1 MIKNISSEIET
12 LENKLKKLKAEE
24 VKALRKELRA
34 AKKRV
39 TALKGKIA
47 KITGEAVRGVR
58 RKRMSDEDK
67 MSVVSKELS
76 KNPNGLSQIELSK
89 ETGIPYPSLA
99 VFLKEHQKEFNFTG
113 KRKSKR
119 YFLK

>member
-12 LENKLKKLKAEE
+12 LENKLKKLKTEE
-24 VKALRKELRA
+24 VKSLREELRDA
-34 AKKRV
+34 RKKV
-39 TALKGKIA
+39 AALKAKIA
-47 KITGEAVRGVR
+47 KVTGKAVRGGR
-58 RKRMSDEDK
+58 RKRMSDEEK

-76 KNPNGLSQIELSK
+76 KNPNGLSQMKLSK

-99 VFLKEHQKEFNFTG
+99 VFLKEHQKEFKITG
-113 KRKSKR
+113 ERKSKR